1 MYKFFKDLGSV
12 AGLGKEYK
20 SIRELT
26 IDLARSGGYRRE
38 MVTLKNGKKVLRT
51 KYGIE
56 SNNKVL
62 PTWNDVLV
70 AKWLYNYKDLFLS
83 KLGAHPELR
92 DFYPEIIQRTFTIT
106 FNALQIDKLKSD
118 SNVNTI
124 VYMCLA
130 NRIGD
135 ALIKKGSDSRLE
147 SYDKSGSGYNK
158 NTRERI
164 NLKTAVNTMAL
175 SLEALMECGFNIEV
189 PCGISETVISLE
201 KALQGNPMGKR
212 LLDSLM
218 YSNAVINT
226 NSIDKFVKLSDKERT
241 PETLKQLKDAWCIIK
256 STLHSSLAELGY
268 NVGVYD
274 WEKDVKF
281 KYSKL
286 KNSVKG
292 ENS

>member
-1 MYKFFKDLGSV
+1 MYKFFKDLGDI
-12 AGLGKEYK
+12 AGIGKSYK
-20 SIRELT
+20 SIKELT
-26 IDLARSGGYRRE
+26 IDVAKSGGYRRE
-38 MVTLKNGKKVLRT
+38 VVTLKNGKKVLRT

-56 SNNKVL
+56 SGNGVL
-62 PTWNDVLV
+62 PTWNDILV

-83 KLGAHPELR
+83 KLGVHPELR

-147 SYDKSGSGYNK
+147 SYNKTGSGWNK

-175 SLEALMECGFNIEV
+175 SLDTLMESGFNIEA
-189 PCGISETVISLE
+189 PCRISETVITLE
-201 KALQGNPMGKR
+201 RELQGNPMGKR

-218 YSNAVINT
+218 YSETVVNT
-226 NSIDKFVKLSDKERT
+226 NTIDRFVKLEDAERT
-241 PETLKQLKDAWCIIK
+241 PETLKQLKDAWNIIR
-256 STLHSSLAELGY
+256 STLHASLTELGY
-268 NVGVYD
+268 DVGVYD
-274 WEKDVKF
+274 WQKDVKF

-286 KNSVKG
+286 KNNVKR